1 MNSKIIKKVML
12 IMFLFYIIFSL
23 FYNVSAISILEM
35 EGDAANFIKAGEEQ
49 VNAANIDYGQVTSEF
64 KDLAQILTMIGT
76 GVMVGVATY
85 MGIKYLTAGPEAQA
99 KLKTQLIGVLVAG
112 LVVFA
117 SYPIWKF
124 VIEIVSKF

>member
-1 MNSKIIKKVML
+1 MNSKVIKKVML

-23 FYNVSAISILEM
+23 FYNVKAISITEM
-35 EGDAANFIKAGEEQ
+35 ESDAANFIKIGEEQ
-49 VNAANIDYGQVTSEF
+49 INAASIDYDQVTEEF

-99 KLKTQLIGVLVAG
+99 KLKTQLVGVLVAG

-124 VIEIVSKF
+124 IIEIVSKF

>member
-1 MNSKIIKKVML
+1 MNYKVLKKVIL
-12 IMFLFYIIFSL
+12 IMFFFYIIFSL
-23 FYNVSAISILEM
+23 FYNVKAITIGEM
-35 EGDAANFIKAGEEQ
+35 ESDINNFMSIGEQEVQ
-49 VNAANIDYGQVTSEF
+49 NANIDYGQVTSEF

-99 KLKTQLIGVLVAG
+99 KLKTQLVGVLVAG